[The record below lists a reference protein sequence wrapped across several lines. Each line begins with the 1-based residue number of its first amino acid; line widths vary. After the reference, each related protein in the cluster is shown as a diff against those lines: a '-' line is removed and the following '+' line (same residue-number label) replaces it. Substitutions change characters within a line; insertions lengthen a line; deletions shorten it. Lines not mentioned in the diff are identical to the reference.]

1 MRVAVDTVERLL
13 AETGK
18 LEIFSVCDLDVGDAV
33 AMEIA
38 GPTCR
43 LAAAYHEA
51 TE

>member
-1 MRVAVDTVERLL
+1 MRVAVETVERLL

-18 LEIFSVCDLDVGDAV
+18 LEIFSVCDLNAGDSTAL
-33 AMEIA
+33 EIA

-51 TE
+51 TQ